1 MKGENREHKRKERGD
16 KKKGEKHRIGGIT
29 ETKKTQTKQ
38 EGKQEKNR
46 ETRRNKN
53 AESKGEKGQH
63 THIVTRIIFE
73 TVFVPA
79 NKGKTS
85 IHSKNITVNRLFI
98 IVSFIIP
105 RAARRL
111 K

>member
-1 MKGENREHKRKERGD
+1 MKGENREHKRKERGT
-16 KKKGEKHRIGGIT
+16 KKRGRNTESGGIT

-85 IHSKNITVNRLFI
+85 IHSKNITVKPALHYCFL
-98 IVSFIIP
+98 SSSQE
-105 RAARRL
+105 L
-111 K
+111 QED